1 MKTRRD
7 FLRSTLL
14 GASATW
20 TVPMFIERTF
30 GQLHD
35 STKDLAIQ
43 PTTGKDDTI
52 LVVLQL
58 AGGNDGLNTLV
69 PYADDAYH
77 SSRPRLAKKE
87 KEIIK
92 LNDYVG
98 LNSSMP
104 FLGSLFKEGNL
115 GVVQGVGYPNPNR
128 SHFVSTSIWETAD
141 TSNKSGTGWL
151 GRYFDNACPGAD
163 PTVGISFNKTQPE
176 SFGAEKNPGVCLN
189 SPELYRWIYGGGEKA
204 QAEEFFADLN
214 KPESAN
220 DEDDAPTDGGSIAMP
235 AGGKVGGL
243 KGEGNLAF
251 LERVA
256 LDAQVSSKTILELA
270 AKHQTDVRYDGT
282 PLARNLNLVSRMI
295 AGGMPTRVYYVSH
308 GGFDTHNQQVNS
320 HDRLLGQLDSA
331 LKSFFADLKQ
341 QGNDKRVVLMTFSE
355 FGRRVSENAS
365 SGTDHGKASCL
376 FLAGAAVKG
385 GVHSTHPSLTD
396 LSEGDLKHSV
406 DFRSVYGSL
415 LTDWLKAPNLKPILG
430 AAYPNLGLIENV

>member
-7 FLRSTLL
+7 FLRSTML

-20 TVPMFIERTF
+20 TVPMFVERTF
-30 GQLHD
+30 GQLHEGAR
-35 STKDLAIQ
+35 DLAIQ
-43 PTTGKDDTI
+43 PTTGRDGTI

-69 PYADDAYH
+69 PYADDTYH
-77 SSRPRLAKKE
+77 KARPRLAKKE
-87 KEIIK
+87 KDLIK
-92 LNDYVG
+92 LSDHVG
-98 LNSSMP
+98 LNASMP
-104 FLGSLFKEGNL
+104 YLGSLFKEGGL
-115 GVVQGVGYPNPNR
+115 GIVQGVGYPNPNR

-141 TSNKSGTGWL
+141 TNNRSSTGWL

-176 SFGAEKNPGVCLN
+176 SFGAERNPGICLN

-214 KPESAN
+214 KPGDMAD
-220 DEDDAPTDGGSIAMP
+220 DEPTDGGSIAMP
-235 AGGKVGGL
+235 AGGKVGGI

-270 AKHQTDVRYDGT
+270 AKHKTSVRYDGT
-282 PLARNLNLVSRMI
+282 PIARNLNLVARMI

-320 HDRLLGQLDSA
+320 HDRLLGQLDGA

-365 SGTDHGKASCL
+365 AGTDHGKASCL
-376 FLAGAAVKG
+376 FLAGAGVNG
-385 GVHSTHPSLTD
+385 GLHGKHPSLTD
-396 LSEGDLKHSV
+396 LAEGDIQHTV
-406 DFRSVYGSL
+406 DFRSVYGTVL
-415 LTDWLKAPNLKPILG
+415 ADWLKAPNLKPILG
-430 AAYPNLGLIENV
+430 ANYPNLGLIGA